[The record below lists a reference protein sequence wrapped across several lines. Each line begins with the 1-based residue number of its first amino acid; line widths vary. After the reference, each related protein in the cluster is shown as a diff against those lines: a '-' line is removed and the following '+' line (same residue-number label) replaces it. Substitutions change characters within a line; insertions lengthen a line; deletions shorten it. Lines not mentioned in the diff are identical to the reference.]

1 MENSVVP
8 QPIPCGPRIVLTNRS
23 RSNEAT
29 KLPRQLRKIVC
40 EFQVGAPP
48 PVSTGMRKSPKDTAL
63 LSLAELQAKYER
75 GEIFTAPE
83 WRRFDQL
90 VARHRSKIRRA
101 DKDTGRLTAFE
112 DRLPLAMK
120 RILGYTV
127 RRRDDQPVME
137 KEAEADCG
145 PEETESHEGR
155 REMST
160 KELIDYACEGC
171 YHEAGHAI
179 VRAYLQMP
187 FVSVTIEFV
196 EGVHAGFTDAI
207 PRFTTTYQD
216 FIAGAM
222 FAAAGR
228 VATDIY
234 AESNPGMTR
243 FDESDGPDQEFIDA
257 KALQIRTTLGVDPE
271 QWKAGIV
278 ARTEAILRTPYVW
291 EAVEE
296 LAWQLSETEGAYAI
310 PARQVRKILRKAKE
324 KAAVHP
330 EPNSR

>member
-1 MENSVVP
+1 
-8 QPIPCGPRIVLTNRS
+8 
-23 RSNEAT
+23 
-29 KLPRQLRKIVC
+29 
-40 EFQVGAPP
+40 
-48 PVSTGMRKSPKDTAL
+48 MRKSPKDPEL
-63 LSLAELQAKYER
+63 MSLPELEAKHER

-90 VARHRSKIRRA
+90 VTRRLAEIRRA
-101 DKDTGRLTAFE
+101 ALNRRVDLKTGRLTAFE

-127 RRRDDQPVME
+127 RRRDDQPVIVQE
-137 KEAEADCG
+137 GKADCSSVG
-145 PEETESHEGR
+145 TQSNEGT

-179 VRAYLQMP
+179 VRAYLRMP
-187 FVSVTIEFV
+187 LVSVTIEFV
-196 EGVHAGFTDAI
+196 EGVHAGYTDVV
-207 PRFTTTYQD
+207 PRHTTTYRD
-216 FIAGAM
+216 FIGGAM

-234 AESNPGMTR
+234 AESNPGLTR
-243 FDESDGPDQEFIDA
+243 FDKSDGQDQEFIAA
-257 KALQIRTTLGVDPE
+257 KAEQIRTKLGVDPE
-271 QWKAGIV
+271 RWKAGIV
-278 ARTEAILRTPYVW
+278 ARTDTILRIPYVW

-310 PARQVRKILRKAKE
+310 PARQVRRILRKAKE
-324 KAAVHP
+324 KAAVSP
-330 EPNSR
+330 